1 MSADSRKH
9 ILGAQ
14 GNLWTEYVAY
24 PNRAE
29 YAVLP
34 RMAAL
39 CEVQWTPTDKKDFNN
54 FRQRADHMAKIYDLH
69 NYVYALH
76 LWPNR
81 FNHNRSDW

>member
-1 MSADSRKH
+1 MPTDARKH

-14 GNLWTEYVAY
+14 ANLWSEYVAY

-39 CEVQWTPTDKKDFNN
+39 CEVQWTPNGQKNFNN
-54 FRQRADHMAKIYDLH
+54 FKQRVDHMAAIYDLH
-69 NYVYALH
+69 HYVYALH
-76 LWPNR
+76 LWPER
-81 FNHNRSDW
+81 FNHNRIEW